1 MRMKR
6 SLKAFNVYLLAHCG
20 DCVLLRD
27 FSSGCPAHIWFWG
40 ETVRLNTGKFVRVT
54 ALLISEWA
62 KCVYQHVWA
71 LRAAKW
77 LRDAME
83 TVNKL
88 GPAVSQRKLSR
99 GASVLALGLSEPTG
113 ISILLEVPLAE
124 VISSLHILISGT
136 LKVNNSH
143 ERGKW
148 GNNSDQRARRACMV
162 LLWNSCCTRNSTL
175 GLLLKIKTSGV

>member
-1 MRMKR
+1 
-6 SLKAFNVYLLAHCG
+6 
-20 DCVLLRD
+20 
-27 FSSGCPAHIWFWG
+27 
-40 ETVRLNTGKFVRVT
+40 
-54 ALLISEWA
+54 
-62 KCVYQHVWA
+62 
-71 LRAAKW
+71 
-77 LRDAME
+77 ME

-143 ERGKW
+143 ERGK
-148 GNNSDQRARRACMV
+148 
-162 LLWNSCCTRNSTL
+162 
-175 GLLLKIKTSGV
+175 